1 MKQSVS
7 EAKRSVNWSGF
18 PHAPDHILCQ
28 VCRIELV
35 QHLTSFSFLMAV
47 TLFLVTKT
55 LWTAIYRQPRTSKP
69 APGHRVYPYLLGGMD
84 ISRTKQVWAADITY
98 IPMAKGSCTWWPLW
112 TCTVGMWWP
121 GSSPTPWM
129 LTPAL
134 ANEGWNPT
142 PGPRP

>member
-28 VCRIELV
+28 ICRIELV
-35 QHLTSFSFLMAV
+35 QHLTSFYFLMAV

-55 LWTAIYRQPRTSKP
+55 LWNAIYRQPRTSKP

-98 IPMAKGSCTWWPLW
+98 IPMAKGFLYLVAIMDLYSRYVVAWKLSNTLDADSCS
-112 TCTVGMWWP
+112 C
-121 GSSPTPWM
+121 
-129 LTPAL
+129 
-134 ANEGWNPT
+134 E
-142 PGPRP
+142 

>member
-18 PHAPDHILCQ
+18 PHALDHILCQ

-35 QHLTSFSFLMAV
+35 QHLTSFYFLMAV

-55 LWTAIYRQPRTSKP
+55 LWNAIYRQPRTSKP

-98 IPMAKGSCTWWPLW
+98 IPMAKGFLYLVAIMDLYSRYVVAWKLSNTLDADSCSCT
-112 TCTVGMWWP
+112 
-121 GSSPTPWM
+121 
-129 LTPAL
+129 
-134 ANEGWNPT
+134 
-142 PGPRP
+142 